1 MLRNKLNTKF
11 AKSTEK
17 NVTTFLKDLGTQTN
31 GQTSIVLETKKFK
44 K

>member
-17 NVTTFLKDLGTQTN
+17 NVTFLKDLGTQTN